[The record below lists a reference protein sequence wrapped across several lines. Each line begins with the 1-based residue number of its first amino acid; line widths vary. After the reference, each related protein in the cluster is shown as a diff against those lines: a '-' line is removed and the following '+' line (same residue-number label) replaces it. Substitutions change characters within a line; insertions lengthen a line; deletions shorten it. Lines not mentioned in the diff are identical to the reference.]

1 MDWILADFMGQ
12 PLWMWLGFL
21 AFVLVLLVL
30 DLGVLS
36 ARSHHIDV
44 AQSMKLSAFYIAM
57 GIAFGGF
64 IWWRLGH
71 DAAILYL
78 TGYVVE
84 ESLSLDN
91 IFVIALIFGYFQIPQ
106 HLQHRALVYGII
118 GVVLLRGIMVAAGT
132 AIVDQFHWVLYVFA
146 AFLVYTGI
154 KMLLSAEEQ
163 YDVAGNPV
171 LRFLHKRL
179 PITEELH
186 GQKFFVRLP
195 RPGDEVGKT
204 RLYATPLFLA
214 LVMVELADVIFAVDS
229 VPAIFSITT
238 DPYLVFTSNIA
249 AILGLRALYF
259 ALSAMLERF
268 ILLKYAL
275 SAVLVFI
282 GGKILLGEMLG
293 LGKMPPLVSLVI
305 TLAILLSG
313 VIGSLLKTKTH
324 YTKGH

>member
-1 MDWILADFMGQ
+1 MSFIFADFLGQ

-21 AFVLVLLVL
+21 AFVCILLVI
-30 DLGVLS
+30 DLGLLS
-36 ARSHHIDV
+36 KKVHHINV
-44 AQSMKLSAFYIAM
+44 TQSMKLSAFYIAM
-57 GIAFGGF
+57 GVAFGGF
-64 IWWRLGH
+64 IWWRMGH

-91 IFVIALIFGYFQIPQ
+91 IFVIALIFTYFRIPQ

-132 AIVDQFHWVLYVFA
+132 AMVDNFHWVLYVFA

-154 KMLLSAEEQ
+154 KMLLSAEEE
-163 YDVAGNPV
+163 YDVSSNPI
-171 LRFLHKRL
+171 LSFLHKRL
-179 PITEELH
+179 RVTEELH
-186 GQKFFVRLP
+186 GEKFFVKLP
-195 RPGDEVGKT
+195 AKGDEVAKPK
-204 RLYATPLFLA
+204 LFATPLFLA

-238 DPYLVFTSNIA
+238 DPYIVFTSNIA

-268 ILLKYAL
+268 MLLKYAL
-275 SAVLVFI
+275 SAVLIFI
-282 GGKILLGEMLG
+282 GGKILIGDMLG
-293 LGKMPPLVSLVI
+293 WLHIPPLVSLLI
-305 TLAILLSG
+305 TLAILSAG
-313 VIGSLLKTKTH
+313 VIGSLLKTSAPHPKH
-324 YTKGH
+324 

>member
-1 MDWILADFMGQ
+1 MTFITADFLGQ

-21 AFVLVLLVL
+21 AFVFVLLVI

-36 ARSHHIDV
+36 QKTHHINV

-57 GIAFGGF
+57 GVAFAGF
-64 IWWRLGH
+64 IWWRIGQE
-71 DAAILYL
+71 AAVLYL

-91 IFVIALIFGYFQIPQ
+91 IFVIALIFSYFRIPQ
-106 HLQHRALVYGII
+106 HLQHRALVYGIV
-118 GVVLLRGIMVAAGT
+118 GVVILRGIMVGAGT
-132 AIVDQFHWVLYVFA
+132 AIVENFHWVLYVFA

-154 KMLLSAEEQ
+154 KMLLSAEQE
-163 YDVAGNPV
+163 YDVSANPV
-171 LRFLHKRL
+171 LKFLHKRL

-195 RPGDEVGKT
+195 APGDEVAKPK
-204 RLYATPLFLA
+204 LSATPLFLA

-238 DPYLVFTSNIA
+238 DPYLVFTSNIC

-282 GGKILLGEMLG
+282 GGKILIGDMLG
-293 LGKMPPLVSLVI
+293 VMHIPPLMSLLI
-305 TLAILLSG
+305 TLAILSAG
-313 VIGSLLKTKTH
+313 VIGSLLKTSAPH
-324 YTKGH
+324 TKK

>member
-1 MDWILADFMGQ
+1 MSFIFADFLGQ

-21 AFVLVLLVL
+21 AFVFVLLAI
-30 DLGVLS
+30 DLGLLS
-36 ARSHHIDV
+36 KKSHEINV

-57 GIAFGGF
+57 GVAFGGF
-64 IWWRLGH
+64 IWWRMGQ
-71 DAAILYL
+71 DAAIFYL

-91 IFVIALIFGYFQIPQ
+91 IFVIALIFSYFRIPQ
-106 HLQHRALVYGII
+106 RLQHRALVYGII
-118 GVVLLRGIMVAAGT
+118 GVVLLRGLMVGAGT

-154 KMLLSAEEQ
+154 KMLLSAEEE
-163 YDVAGNPV
+163 YDVSSNPI
-171 LRFLHKRL
+171 LNFLHKRL

-186 GQKFFVRLP
+186 GEKFFVKLP
-195 RPGDEVGKT
+195 AKGDEVSKPK
-204 RLYATPLFLA
+204 LFATPLFLA

-238 DPYLVFTSNIA
+238 DPYIVFTSNIA

-268 ILLKYAL
+268 MLLKYAL
-275 SAVLVFI
+275 SAVLIFI
-282 GGKILLGEMLG
+282 GGKILVGDMLG
-293 LGKMPPLVSLVI
+293 WLHIPPLVSLLI
-305 TLAILLSG
+305 TLAILSAG
-313 VIGSLLKTKTH
+313 VIGSLLKTSAPH
-324 YTKGH
+324 PKG

>member
-1 MDWILADFMGQ
+1 MMFVTSDFLGQ

-21 AFVLVLLVL
+21 LFVFVLLVI

-36 ARSHHIDV
+36 KKTHHINV

-57 GIAFGGF
+57 GVAFAGF
-64 IWWRLGH
+64 IWWRIGH
-71 DAAILYL
+71 EQAILYL

-91 IFVIALIFGYFQIPQ
+91 IFVIALIFGYFKIPQ
-106 HLQHRALVYGII
+106 HLQHRALVYGIV
-118 GVVLLRGIMVAAGT
+118 GVVLLRGIMVGAGT
-132 AIVDQFHWVLYVFA
+132 AIVENFHWVLYVFA

-154 KMLLSAEEQ
+154 KMLISAEQE
-163 YDVAGNPV
+163 YDVSSNPV
-171 LRFLHKRL
+171 LKFLHKRL

-186 GQKFFVRLP
+186 GEKFFVRLP
-195 RPGDEVGKT
+195 APGDVVAKPK
-204 RLYATPLFLA
+204 LFATPLFLA

-238 DPYLVFTSNIA
+238 DPYIVFTSNIS

-275 SAVLVFI
+275 SAVLIFI
-282 GGKILLGEMLG
+282 GGKILIGDMLG
-293 LGKMPPLVSLVI
+293 VMHIPPLVSLLI
-305 TLAILLSG
+305 TLAILSAG
-313 VIGSLLKTKTH
+313 VIGSLLKTSAPH
-324 YTKGH
+324 TKN

>member
-1 MDWILADFMGQ
+1 MEWITADFLGQ

-21 AFVLVLLVL
+21 TFVFILLVI
-30 DLGVLS
+30 DLGLLS
-36 ARSHHIDV
+36 AKSRHISV

-64 IWWRLGH
+64 IWWRMGH
-71 DAAILYL
+71 EAAVLYL

-91 IFVIALIFGYFQIPQ
+91 IFVIALIFGYFKIPQ

-118 GVVLLRGIMVAAGT
+118 GVVVLRGIMVAAGT

-154 KMLLSAEEQ
+154 KMLLSAEEE
-163 YDVAGNPV
+163 YDVAGNPI
-171 LRFLHKRL
+171 LRFLHRHL
-179 PITEELH
+179 PITEDLH
-186 GQKFFVRLP
+186 GEKFFVRLP
-195 RPGDEVGKT
+195 QPGDAVGKPK
-204 RLYATPLFLA
+204 LFATPLFLA
-214 LVMVELADVIFAVDS
+214 LVMVEFADVIFAVDS

-268 ILLKYAL
+268 VLLKYAL
-275 SAVLVFI
+275 SAVLIFI
-282 GGKILLGEMLG
+282 GGKILAGEMLG

-305 TLAILLSG
+305 TLAILSAG
-313 VIGSLLKTKTH
+313 VIGSLLKTKAR
-324 YTKGH
+324 